1 MTENLLR
8 QCIKFALEHGY
19 QIDEGAF
26 KFLIEVSK
34 STNPL
39 ELIREVIA
47 KIENQEE
54 IFIINKKILERLHED
69 LTLHKIEETP
79 LEVLTKDIQPYAKN
93 VEPKIEVLEDPTDK
107 TKTSGR
113 IKDYIQYFVNR
124 FRKIE
129 KILKSRSDFKD
140 AIPISEIR
148 NSPSKSKIKTI
159 CIITD
164 KRERKSSMDLIAE
177 DLKDEIRFTVTPNSE
192 RELME
197 KARKLMLDQVIG
209 VEAVKIDNDFFKVED
224 IILPEIPNRKSET
237 SKEEIYAVLTSDLH
251 VGSKEFMKE
260 EFDNF
265 ISWLNLKY
273 GNEFSR
279 DAAEKAK
286 YLIIAGDLI
295 DGVGVYPNQEK
306 DLEITDIYGQYREV
320 AKLLSKVPEYIEII
334 VIPGNHDASRKA
346 LPQPSIPREYA
357 TDLYELNNLHS
368 FGNPAFIRIHGVE
381 FLIYHGR
388 SLDDVI
394 SSVPNMSFSAP
405 EQAMKLL
412 LQARHLA
419 PIYGG
424 KTPIAPGDEDHLV
437 IERAPSVFHAGHV
450 HVSNSCTYR
459 GTFIVNSGAWQRQT
473 EYQKMMGLYPTP
485 GIVTL
490 LNLRTFQT
498 INLNFTG

>member
-1 MTENLLR
+1 MTENQLR

-26 KFLIEVSK
+26 KFLIEISK

-39 ELIREVIA
+39 ELMQEVIT

-54 IFIINKKILERLHED
+54 TFIISREILER
-69 LTLHKIEETP
+69 LHKIEETRF
-79 LEVLTKDIQPYAKN
+79 EGEAKSIQPYAKN

-140 AIPISEIR
+140 AVPLSQIR
-148 NSPSKSKIKTI
+148 NSPPKSKVKAV
-159 CIITD
+159 CIITE
-164 KRERKSSMDLIAE
+164 KRERKNSIDLIAE
-177 DLKDEIRFTVTPNSE
+177 DLKDEIRFTVTPNSD

-209 VEAVKIDNDFFKVED
+209 IEAVKIGDNFLKVED
-224 IILPEIPNRKSET
+224 IVLPEVPNRKPRT
-237 SKEEIYAVLTSDLH
+237 SKEEIYAALISDLH
-251 VGSKEFMKE
+251 VGSKEFMEE
-260 EFDNF
+260 EFNKF
-265 ISWLNLKY
+265 LSWLNLEY
-273 GNEFSR
+273 GNDVSR
-279 DAAEKAK
+279 DAAGKVK

-306 DLEITDIYGQYREV
+306 DLEIPDIYEQYREV

-346 LPQPSIPREYA
+346 LPQPSIPKEYA
-357 TDLYELNNLHS
+357 ADLYEISNLHS
-368 FGNPAFIRIHGVE
+368 LGNPAYIRIHGVE
-381 FLIYHGR
+381 FLVYHGR

-394 SSVPNMSFSAP
+394 SSVPNMSFLAP

-424 KTPIAPGDEDHLV
+424 KTPIAPGDKDHLV
-437 IERAPSVFHAGHV
+437 IERVPNVFHAGHV
-450 HVSNSCTYR
+450 HVSKSCTYR
-459 GTFIVNSGAWQRQT
+459 GTFIVNSGTWQRQT
-473 EYQKMMGLYPTP
+473 EYQRMMGLYPTP

-498 INLNFTG
+498 INLNFAG